1 MSSRFAVITIAPIIA
16 IVITAFLWVKPNQA
30 RFYSENTLLE
40 RASLARDDALFGSK
54 CDEIKLATQVE
65 SPPGGVRLYVWN
77 CLSRSEESREV
88 LVKVLDDGKTQV
100 VTNALSC
107 RNDPDAAAKGYLC
120 TPA

>member
-1 MSSRFAVITIAPIIA
+1 MSTRSAMVKIAPMMALLIG
-16 IVITAFLWVKPNQA
+16 AFLWVKPNQA
-30 RFYSENTLLE
+30 KFYNDNTLLE
-40 RASLARDDALFGSK
+40 RASLARDDALTGAK
-54 CDEIKLATQVE
+54 CDEIKLATQVD

-88 LVKVLDDGKTQV
+88 LVKVKNDGETQV

-107 RNDPDAAAKGYLC
+107 RNDPDALAKGYIC